1 MASARGLSNI
11 CHLLI
16 ELNADINCID
26 SAKKTPLYYALLG
39 NHIDVIKLLL
49 IKKACPWSDNYCN
62 Y

>member
-1 MASARGLSNI
+1 MASARGLVKI
-11 CHLLI
+11 CLLLI
-16 ELNADINCID
+16 EHNADIDCVD

-49 IKKACPWSDNYCN
+49 IKKACPWSDDYCN